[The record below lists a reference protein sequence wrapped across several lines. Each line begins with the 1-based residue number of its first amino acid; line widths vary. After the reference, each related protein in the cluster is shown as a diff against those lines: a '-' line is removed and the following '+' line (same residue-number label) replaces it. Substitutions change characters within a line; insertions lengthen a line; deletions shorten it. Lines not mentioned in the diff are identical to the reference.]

1 MDPLRRLR
9 GAFFAVAASASL
21 LLAACG
27 GGSGAPAAPTPAPP
41 PPRSV
46 TVTKLAVVPNPSG
59 LKFGFFEVYNQQQAT
74 LAVAGHRPLARA
86 GYEHWAAG
94 EPTPG
99 TYTFPSLATC
109 MTTHAYGEELVASVA
124 ISYTAALS
132 KMHTTIPDFYPQDIT
147 DPTTRAAAKKYL
159 YAYVQ
164 ALLQAVGPVTLTI
177 DNEMVSNW
185 GLDDADAGAPARGAT
200 WGAWYLEAAATAR
213 QAAADIGMS
222 AALKLQ
228 PIVNG
233 YPFTPGNPIALG
245 PARNAWLVDVVAAS
259 DGLAVD
265 TYHSDPAQAVT
276 DPDITIDTLAFWID
290 NYSAGKPV
298 MMTEN
303 GFTTITQQDPGITRV
318 QRQMK
323 FTGTERD
330 QADYYAALLPAVQ
343 AANAPGGLFH
353 NQLRAFSFWSNVDN
367 AHAPDADSI
376 YFGLVRLDG
385 SWKPAATVVAG
396 AVAAIESNPFDAP
409 VQAAGDAVDVTAAIG
424 GGVAIEFA
432 DGDRHDVLRVTD
444 TQLPAGAGCH
454 VRGSIAAAGSLVV
467 GVNGQWIQADLKA
480 GPFDLAFPPAACVA
494 GGTNIADLIATGAR
508 YPVSQVVTG
517 LALSKD

>member
-1 MDPLRRLR
+1 MDSMQRLR
-9 GAFFAVAASASL
+9 GAFFAVAASGAL
-21 LLAACG
+21 LLASCG
-27 GGSGAPAAPTPAPP
+27 GGGGAPAAPAPPP

-46 TVTKLAVVPNPSG
+46 TVTKIAVAPNPSG
-59 LKFGFFEVYNQQQAT
+59 LKFGFFEVYNQQEAT
-74 LAVAGHRPLARA
+74 LALAGHRPLARA

-94 EPTPG
+94 EPSPG
-99 TYTFPSLATC
+99 TYAFPSLATC
-109 MTTHAYGEELVASVA
+109 MTTHAYGEQLVASVA
-124 ISYTAALS
+124 ISYTEALS
-132 KMHTTIPDFYPQDIT
+132 KLHTTIPAFYPQDIT

-185 GLDDADAGAPARGAT
+185 GLDDPDADAPARGAT

-222 AALKLQ
+222 SALRLQ

-245 PARNAWLVDVVAAS
+245 PAHNQWLVDAVAAS

-276 DPDITIDTLAFWID
+276 DPEITIDTLAFWID
-290 NYSAGKPV
+290 NYAAGKPV

-353 NQLRAFSFWSNVDN
+353 NQLRAFSFWSNIDN
-367 AHAPDADSI
+367 PHAPDEDSI

-385 SWKPAATVVAG
+385 SWKPAATVVAD
-396 AVAAIESNPFDAP
+396 AIAKIESSAFDAP
-409 VQAAGDAVDVTAAIG
+409 VKAVDDGVDVTGAIG
-424 GGVAIEFA
+424 AGVALEFA
-432 DGDRHDVLRVTD
+432 DGDRHDLLRVID

-454 VRGSIAAAGSLVV
+454 VRGSLAAPGSLVV
-467 GVNGQWIQADLKA
+467 GVNGSWTQVDLEA
-480 GPFDLAFPPAACVA
+480 GPFDVAFPPATCVA
-494 GGTNIADLIATGAR
+494 GASNVADLVATGAR
-508 YPVSQVVTG
+508 YPFSQVVSG
-517 LALSKD
+517 LALSAD